1 MTRPFGFGYASPM
14 NQRRGRKKSQ
24 GPQKGATGRL
34 RIVAGN
40 WRGRR
45 LPVIDADG
53 LRPTPERVRETLF
66 NWLMLWLPGKRCL
79 DLFAGSGALGLEAL
93 SREARSCIFVER
105 NPDVAALLAK
115 NLELLRAD
123 GASVEVAA
131 ARDALGRIDRQSIDL
146 VFLDPP
152 FDTTRYADLCRQV
165 ADSGILA
172 ADSRVYIEAPRQAP
186 EFALPAGWEWTRT
199 GTAGRVR
206 YGIATVREL
215 DAGDKG
221 E

>member
-1 MTRPFGFGYASPM
+1 MAKR
-14 NQRRGRKKSQ
+14 QRQKHKSQ
-24 GPQKGATGRL
+24 RSGAPGRL

-45 LPVIDADG
+45 LPVIEADG

-79 DLFAGSGALGLEAL
+79 DLYAGTGALGIEAL
-93 SREARSCIFVER
+93 SREARSCIFVE
-105 NPDVAALLAK
+105 K
-115 NLELLRAD
+115 NR
-123 GASVEVAA
+123 EVAA
-131 ARDALGRIDRQSIDL
+131 ALVSNLVTLDACRGRVETADAHDALRRIDTGTIDL

-152 FDTTRYADLCRQV
+152 FREARLAELCRDI

-172 ADSRVYIEAPRQAP
+172 ADARVYIEAPRDAP
-186 EFALPAGWEWTRT
+186 EISLPAGWSFTKS
-199 GTAGRVR
+199 GTAGKVR
-206 YGIATVREL
+206 YGIATVRDQ

>member
-1 MTRPFGFGYASPM
+1 MAKRRRQKNHG
-14 NQRRGRKKSQ
+14 RRG
-24 GPQKGATGRL
+24 GAPGRL

-93 SREARSCIFVER
+93 SRDARSCIFVEK
-105 NPDVAALLAK
+105 NPEVAALLAK
-115 NLELLRAD
+115 NLELLDAD

-131 ARDALGRIDRQSIDL
+131 ACDALRRIDRQSIDL

-152 FDTTRYADLCRQV
+152 FDATRYADLCRQV
-165 ADSGILA
+165 ANSGILA
-172 ADSRVYIEAPRQAP
+172 AAARVYIEAPREAP
-186 EFALPAGWEWTRT
+186 GFPLPAGWEWTRS
-199 GTAGRVR
+199 GTAGKVR
-206 YGIATVREL
+206 YGIATVTEK

>member
-1 MTRPFGFGYASPM
+1 MAK
-14 NQRRGRKKSQ
+14 RRRQKPRGQQ
-24 GPQKGATGRL
+24 GGAPGKL

-79 DLFAGSGALGLEAL
+79 DLFAGTGALGLEAL
-93 SREARSCIFVER
+93 SREARSCIFVEK
-105 NPDVAALLAK
+105 NADVAAVLRK
-115 NLELLRAD
+115 NLELLEAE
-123 GASVEVAA
+123 GARVEVAA
-131 ARDALGRIDRQSIDL
+131 ASDALRRIDPHSIDL

-152 FDTTRYADLCRQV
+152 FDTARYADLCHEV

-172 ADSRVYIEAPRQAP
+172 ADAKVYVEAPREAP
-186 EFALPAGWEWTRT
+186 GFPLPAGWEWTRS
-199 GTAGRVR
+199 GAAGMVR
-206 YGIATVREL
+206 YGLATARET
-215 DAGDKG
+215 DAMDKK

>member
-1 MTRPFGFGYASPM
+1 VTLPFGFGYASPM
-14 NQRRGRKKSQ
+14 AKRRRQKKQGRRG
-24 GPQKGATGRL
+24 GAPGKL

-66 NWLMLWLPGKRCL
+66 NWLMQWLPGKRCL
-79 DLFAGSGALGLEAL
+79 DLFAGTGALGLEAL
-93 SREARSCIFVER
+93 SREARSCIFIEK
-105 NPDVAALLAK
+105 NPDVAFALSK
-115 NLELLRAD
+115 NLELLDAA
-123 GASVEVAA
+123 GARVEVAKA
-131 ARDALGRIDRQSIDL
+131 GDALRRIDPHSIDL

-152 FDTTRYADLCRQV
+152 FDTARYGDLCREV

-172 ADSRVYIEAPRQAP
+172 ADARVYVEAPREAP
-186 EFALPAGWEWTRT
+186 DFPLPAGWEWTRS
-199 GTAGRVR
+199 GAAGRVR
-206 YGIATVREL
+206 YGLATAREM
-215 DAGDKG
+215 DAGDQK